1 VDSCVVCEHGGP
13 TDVLRD
19 LGSVWVTAGR
29 FAPLPGYVCVVA
41 KRHVREPYELPLDE
55 GAAFWRSALLAAQA
69 VASLL
74 APRKMNYE
82 IHGNTLPHLHMHLFP
97 RFDGD
102 PFEGRPI
109 DGSSRTFERTDE
121 DLAALAAAIDHAAA
135 TGGLPIGSALSRSPN
150 PAFADLPTPRW
161 HDRGDGS

>member
-1 VDSCVVCEHGGP
+1 MRVDSCVICDHGRP
-13 TDVLRD
+13 LDVLCELD
-19 LGSVWVTAGR
+19 HVWVTAGR

-41 KRHVREPYELPLDE
+41 KRHVREPYDLPPDE

-74 APRKMNYE
+74 SPRKINYE
-82 IHGNTLPHLHMHLFP
+82 IHGNTLDHLHMHLFP

-109 DGSSRTFERTDE
+109 DGRSLTFERTDE
-121 DLAALAAAIDHAAA
+121 ELAALATVISNTAA
-135 TGGLPIGSALSRSPN
+135 SA
-150 PAFADLPTPRW
+150 
-161 HDRGDGS
+161 